1 MNFIQEVMDSTAELE
16 SPRNFWYW
24 SALACI
30 SAVVMDNVWLPRGE
44 MEGSDATFYNT
55 YPNIYVMLH
64 AESGLKKG
72 PPVALAKNL
81 VRKACPHMPRI
92 ISGRSSIQGMLK
104 EMGTSYSLPGG
115 KIVNKSA
122 AFIASSEFTSSI
134 VEDRA
139 AMTILTD
146 LYDRNWNEDDWKS
159 LLKMEQ
165 FTLKDPVLT
174 LLVATNEAH
183 FDDFIVLKDVH
194 GGFIGRMF
202 VIAERETANFNP
214 LIEKLKRVPDKAK
227 LADWLRNLSA
237 LKGPFQ
243 SLAGTSA
250 GKFYHEWYMDFYNT
264 IRTQRIRD
272 DTGTIQRFGESV
284 LKVAMLLSMSQSPEL
299 VIDMPTM
306 VEAVKQCE
314 TLIGNV
320 RRTTMGKKGA
330 ATNLQLKNLMIEEL
344 LNRDPHAISKDV
356 AMKKFWMHYNV
367 TEDFVA
373 LIGALFDAG
382 TITIENW
389 GNTVMYVMNDKQVEE
404 LKAWHAAKKGQ
415 G

>member
-1 MNFIQEVMDSTAELE
+1 
-16 SPRNFWYW
+16 
-24 SALACI
+24 
-30 SAVVMDNVWLPRGE
+30 
-44 MEGSDATFYNT
+44 
-55 YPNIYVMLH
+55 
-64 AESGLKKG
+64 
-72 PPVALAKNL
+72 
-81 VRKACPHMPRI
+81 
-92 ISGRSSIQGMLK
+92 
-104 EMGTSYSLPGG
+104 
-115 KIVNKSA
+115 
-122 AFIASSEFTSSI
+122 
-134 VEDRA
+134 
-139 AMTILTD
+139 
-146 LYDRNWNEDDWKS
+146 
-159 LLKMEQ
+159 
-165 FTLKDPVLT
+165 
-174 LLVATNEAH
+174 
-183 FDDFIVLKDVH
+183 
-194 GGFIGRMF
+194 MF

-227 LADWLRNLSA
+227 LAEWLRNLSA

-243 SLAGTSA
+243 SLAGTPA